1 MDNKERKNNRALPF
15 NSTRKAG
22 RRLRPVIIAMM
33 DENVSISDLADKL
46 GLSRQSVNRWFQVDD
61 IRFTSL
67 EEMVDALGYELEWRL
82 VRKAPSDHSKDTL

>member
-1 MDNKERKNNRALPF
+1 MEKKERKINRALPF
-15 NSTRKAG
+15 NSTRKTG
-22 RRLRPVIIAMM
+22 RRLRPVVIAMM
-33 DENVSISDLADKL
+33 DENVSISDLADRL

-82 VRKAPSDHSKDTL
+82 VKKTPTDNK

>member
-1 MDNKERKNNRALPF
+1 MENKERKVNRSLPF

-33 DENVSISDLADKL
+33 DENVSISDLADRL

-61 IRFTSL
+61 IRVTSL
-67 EEMVDALGYELEWRL
+67 EEMVDALGYELEWKL
-82 VRKAPSDHSKDTL
+82 VKKTPQDRTKDIP